1 LRTIPCDIT
10 FFKALL
16 HATIFPAT
24 YNATDDDS
32 MAKQVAEY
40 MLHAA
45 IYLTRFRK
53 RKATFPETRSGNF
66 SLRDMLRRGVLHAQS
81 RPQLVL
87 QCNEVAEKQLL
98 RLTAPYE
105 RTKGMH
111 KQLARNR
118 TPLR

>member
-1 LRTIPCDIT
+1 
-10 FFKALL
+10 
-16 HATIFPAT
+16 
-24 YNATDDDS
+24 
-32 MAKQVAEY
+32 MARQVAEY

-53 RKATFPETRSGNF
+53 GKAAFPETRSGNF

-87 QCNEVAEKQLL
+87 QCNEIAEKQLL
-98 RLTAPYE
+98 RLTAPYV
-105 RTKGMH
+105 RTKDVH

-118 TPLR
+118 ASLS